1 MTQVSPCRSSL
12 SFLLNPAPSDYNHQ
26 QEESNPFHYPNSVTE
41 NTKKRKSNAVYS
53 GDNVIEDMIDTPN
66 VYYPPKKKTKLSYI
80 SKNEETNLP
89 YNGELLNTV
98 LRENRVYCD
107 YSYCGGYSIGDCNQ
121 RDINPKATKFR
132 TISENTMPKSG
143 NHRFNVFRSYH
154 FGADDRPALS
164 VSSSSSI
171 FPKKESKIKRRCRTS
186 PEQLKILESVYQ
198 GVITPNKELRERLAQ
213 RLNMT
218 ARRVQI
224 WFQNKRAKE
233 KRLKKSFSNS
243 YMC

>member
-132 TISENTMPKSG
+132 TISENTMPKS
-143 NHRFNVFRSYH
+143 
-154 FGADDRPALS
+154 ALS